1 MSIRRHLSYANVT
14 ATLALFVAL
23 GGGAYA
29 VSKVN
34 SRDIANDSVRSVDL
48 KNRKAVKGIDVKRNT
63 LTGRQISETTLNAER
78 FAPLVGH
85 AAGDCDPS
93 SSTSFTN
100 CAAATMRLKERSRVL
115 AIATGG
121 QESVSGTARAICEV
135 RIDGTPEAVP
145 AQPGEE
151 VTDNTSSSATN
162 GFARTL
168 VTKEPLAP
176 GQHRVA
182 LACEEFTGN
191 VRIDAP
197 TIAAIAIG
205 SR

>member
-1 MSIRRHLSYANVT
+1 MRIRRHLSYANVT

-29 VSKVN
+29 ISKVN

-48 KNRKAVKGIDVKRNT
+48 KNRKAVKGIDVKRNA

-78 FAPLVGH
+78 FAPLVGDETV
-85 AAGDCDPS
+85 DCNPS
-93 SSTSFTN
+93 STTAFTT
-100 CAAATMRLKERSRVL
+100 CVTTTLRLQERSRVL
-115 AIATGG
+115 AIATGN
-121 QESVSGTARAICEV
+121 QESVGGPARAICDV
-135 RIDGTPEAVP
+135 RIDGDPQALA

-151 VTDNTSSSATN
+151 TSDNTSGTATN
-162 GFARTL
+162 GFARTV
-168 VTKEPLAP
+168 VTSARLAR
-176 GQHRVA
+176 GQHKVA
-182 LACEEFTGN
+182 LACKEFTGN
-191 VRIDAP
+191 TRIDVP